1 MMYKDRPEVNQRN
14 DSAYS
19 QVLKEEALLLKKY
32 YTAKENENILK
43 EVFLPDSELSIPK
56 NKGTKLHYPK
66 HEQCSGIKKGSTNK
80 LTEKRICRC
89 MFYYSKKSIQC
100 QNCLLINKWQNV
112 GEIQVSNYEWPTMHV
127 YKKTG
132 GMDLIL
138 DDKYA
143 VEVKP
148 VDSSE
153 TLTRMIAEILT
164 YTLDCEK
171 AYEPGICFFEGSQQ
185 MEDFE
190 NYRSNE
196 DLKYILNFIKP
207 FYIKIV
213 ENGNLIKYKILPYK

>member
-1 MMYKDRPEVNQRN
+1 MMYKDRLEVNQRN

-19 QVLKEEALLLKKY
+19 QVLKEEALFLNQY
-32 YTAKENENILK
+32 YASKDNKDILR
-43 EVFLPDSELSIPK
+43 EVFLPDSELSVPK
-56 NKGTKLHYPK
+56 NKGTKLHSPN
-66 HEQCSGIKKGSTNK
+66 HDNCSGIRKDDSNK

-89 MFYYSKKSIQC
+89 MYYYGMKPEKC

-112 GEIQVSNYEWPTMHV
+112 GEIQVSDYEWPTMHV

-148 VDSSE
+148 VDSTE

-164 YTLDCEK
+164 YTLDSSRE
-171 AYEPGICFFEGSQQ
+171 YEPGICFFEGSKQ

-190 NYRSNE
+190 KYRNNE
-196 DLKYILNFIKP
+196 DLQYILKYVRPFFIK
-207 FYIKIV
+207 II
-213 ENGNLIKYKILPYK
+213 ERGNIIKYKILPYK